1 MARNQAIVIGINQY
15 EFLQPLRY
23 AKQDA
28 LLMESFLRQEAGFE
42 KVFFFS
48 DDSPPRNGKS
58 TRPFRTNLLRVLREI
73 FETRFMQDGDNF
85 WFFFSGHG
93 IRHAD
98 RDYLMPS
105 DGDPSDIE
113 NTAIPINYVTER
125 LRRCGADN
133 VVLML
138 DACRNLATRS
148 GEGIGNETADKVRQ
162 TGVVSVFSCSPS
174 QYSYEIEAIQ
184 QGAFTKA
191 LLEGLGIQ
199 GRCATV
205 ERLNQYLE
213 HRVPEIV
220 GQHHRNAQQT
230 PYTIAEPVTKSHL
243 ILIPQYATVGDKQAL
258 KMDAYRA
265 ESRQDYRLAKQ
276 CWLRV
281 LAVPPPDPDAIE
293 GIERLARMPITP
305 PPIQTVTQSNAP
317 PASTRSAVPSASTF
331 EFEVVTLEVQT
342 SGLFGRNTE
351 LVKRSRRAKAE
362 YFREALGKNVF
373 LDMVS
378 IPGGSFQM
386 GSDESEREKP
396 IHTVTIAP
404 FYMGKFAVTQAQ
416 WKAIAALPKI
426 NHDLNSD
433 PAKFKGANR
442 PVEKISWFEAV
453 EFCDRLNRL
462 VEGRLSPK
470 IAGLYRLPSEAEWEY
485 ACRAGTTTPFH
496 FGETVSTDLAN
507 YCGQDR
513 MDYPGSYGK
522 GAKGIYREQTTDVS
536 SFSPN
541 GFGLYDMHGNVWEWC
556 EDHWHPNYKG
566 APQNSSAWISKDKDA
581 NRVLRGGSW
590 NVNPWNCRSAS
601 RDNGVA
607 GIRSN
612 YGLGF
617 RVVCSVPRT
626 L

>member
-28 LLMESFLRQEAGFE
+28 LLMEQFLRQEGGFE
-42 KVFFFS
+42 EVFFFS
-48 DDSPPRNGKS
+48 DDSPPRNSKS

-105 DGDPSDIE
+105 DGDPKDIE
-113 NTAIPINYVTER
+113 NTAIPINLVTER

-148 GEGIGNETADKVRQ
+148 GEGIGNQTADKVRQ
-162 TGVVSVFSCSPS
+162 TGVVSIFSCSPS

-184 QGAFTKA
+184 QGAFTRA

-220 GQHHRNAQQT
+220 SQHHRNAEQT

-265 ESRQDYRLAKQ
+265 EARQDYRLAKQ

-293 GIERLARMPITP
+293 GIERLARMSI
-305 PPIQTVTQSNAP
+305 AP
-317 PASTRSAVPSASTF
+317 PSPLQPDSSPLSTRSAAPVSPTF

-362 YFREALGKNVF
+362 YFREALGNNIF
-373 LDMVS
+373 LDMIS

-386 GSDESEREKP
+386 GAAKDEEGASSDEYPQHS
-396 IHTVTIAP
+396 VTIAL
-404 FYMGKFAVTQAQ
+404 FCMGKFAVTQAQ
-416 WKAIAALPKI
+416 WKAIATLPKI
-426 NHDLNSD
+426 NHDLNPD
-433 PAKFKGANR
+433 PANFKGANR
-442 PVEKISWFEAV
+442 PVEEISWFEAV
-453 EFCDRLNRL
+453 EFCHRLTQKTGN
-462 VEGRLSPK
+462 S
-470 IAGLYRLPSEAEWEY
+470 YRLPSEAEWEY

-496 FGETVSTDLAN
+496 FGETLSTDLAN
-507 YCGQDR
+507 YNGNFTYGSGKKGQDR
-513 MDYPGSYGK
+513 
-522 GAKGIYREQTTDVS
+522 RQTTDVG

-541 GFGLYDMHGNVWEWC
+541 AFGLYDMHGNVWEWC
-556 EDHWHPNYKG
+556 SESWL
-566 APQNSSAWISKDKDA
+566 
-581 NRVLRGGSW
+581 LRGGSW
-590 NVNPWNCRSAS
+590 FNNPRVCRSAGRLRKS
-601 RDNGVA
+601 PENRNNV
-607 GIRSN
+607 I
-612 YGLGF
+612 GF
-617 RVVCSVPRT
+617 RVVCVSPST

>member
-15 EFLQPLRY
+15 EFLQSLRY

-28 LLMESFLRQEAGFE
+28 LLMENFLRQEAGFE
-42 KVFFFS
+42 EVFFFS
-48 DDSPPRNGKS
+48 DDSQPRNGKS
-58 TRPFRTNLLRVLREI
+58 TRPFRNNLLRVLREI

-93 IRHAD
+93 IRYAD

-105 DGDPSDIE
+105 DGDPKDIE
-113 NTAIPINYVTER
+113 NTAIPINHVTER

-138 DACRNLATRS
+138 DACRNLATKS
-148 GEGIGNETADKVRQ
+148 GEGIGNQTAAKVRQ
-162 TGVVSVFSCSPS
+162 TGVVSIFSCSPS

-191 LLEGLGIQ
+191 LLDGLGIQ

-220 GQHHRNAQQT
+220 SQHHPNAQQT

-265 ESRQDYRLAKQ
+265 ESKQDYRLAKQ

-281 LAVPPPDPDAIE
+281 LAVPPPDPDAID
-293 GIERLARMPITP
+293 GIERLARMSITP
-305 PPIQTVTQSNAP
+305 PPPVQPDSSPAP
-317 PASTRSAVPSASTF
+317 STRSAAPLSPTF
-331 EFEVVTLEVQT
+331 EFEVVTLEAQT
-342 SGLFGRNTE
+342 SGLFGRNIE
-351 LVKRSRRAKAE
+351 FIQRSRPAKAE
-362 YFREALGKNVF
+362 YFRETLGNNIF

-386 GSDESEREKP
+386 GAAKDEAGASSDEYPQHS
-396 IHTVTIAP
+396 VTIAP
-404 FYMGKFAVTQAQ
+404 FYMGKFAITQVQ
-416 WKAIAALPKI
+416 WQAIATLPKI
-426 NHDLNSD
+426 NHDLN
-433 PAKFKGANR
+433 PAPSNFKGANR
-442 PVEKISWFEAV
+442 PVEQISWFEAV
-453 EFCDRLNRL
+453 EFCDRLTQKT
-462 VEGRLSPK
+462 GKP
-470 IAGLYRLPSEAEWEY
+470 YRLASEAEWEY

-496 FGETVSTDLAN
+496 FGETISTDLAN
-507 YCGQDR
+507 YRGQDR
-513 MDYPGSYGK
+513 KIGDTTYSGSYGK
-522 GAKGIYREQTTDVS
+522 GAKGVYREKTTDVG

-541 GFGLYDMHGNVWEWC
+541 AFGLYDMHGNVWEWC
-556 EDHWHPNYKG
+556 SDRWHDTYQG
-566 APQNSSAWISKDKDA
+566 APIYGSVWEAGDSGY
-581 NRVLRGGSW
+581 RLLRGGSW
-590 NVNPWNCRSAS
+590 DDDPLLCRSAT
-601 RDNGVA
+601 RDRLTPEYRLRN
-607 GIRSN
+607 
-612 YGLGF
+612 LGF
-617 RVVCSVPRT
+617 WVVCLLPRT

>member
-15 EFLQPLRY
+15 EFLQSLRY

-28 LLMESFLRQEAGFE
+28 LLMEQFLRQEAGFE
-42 KVFFFS
+42 EVFFFS
-48 DDSPPRNGKS
+48 DDSQPRNGKS
-58 TRPFRTNLLRVLREI
+58 TRPFRNNLLRVLREI

-105 DGDPSDIE
+105 DGDPKDIE
-113 NTAIPINYVTER
+113 NTAIPINHVTGR

-148 GEGIGNETADKVRQ
+148 GEGIGNQTADKVRQ
-162 TGVVSVFSCSPS
+162 TGVVSIFSCSPS

-191 LLEGLGIQ
+191 LLDGLGIQ

-220 GQHHRNAQQT
+220 SQHHPNAQQT

-265 ESRQDYRLAKQ
+265 ESKQDYRLAKQ

-281 LAVPPPDPDAIE
+281 LAVPPPDPDAID
-293 GIERLARMPITP
+293 GIERLARMSVTP
-305 PPIQTVTQSNAP
+305 PPPVQPDSSPAP
-317 PASTRSAVPSASTF
+317 STRSAALLSSTF

-351 LVKRSRRAKAE
+351 LVQRSRPAKAE
-362 YFREALGKNVF
+362 HFRETLGSNIF

-378 IPGGSFQM
+378 IPGSSFQM
-386 GSDESEREKP
+386 GAVKDEAGASSDEYPQHS
-396 IHTVTIAP
+396 VTIAP
-404 FYMGKFAVTQAQ
+404 FYMGKFAITQVQ
-416 WKAIAALPKI
+416 WQAIATLPKI
-426 NHDLNSD
+426 DHDLNPD
-433 PAKFKGANR
+433 PSNFKGANR
-442 PVEKISWFEAV
+442 PVEQISWFEAV
-453 EFCDRLNRL
+453 EFCERLNRF
-462 VEGRLSPK
+462 VEGRLTQKTRNS
-470 IAGLYRLPSEAEWEY
+470 YRLASEAEWEY

-496 FGETVSTDLAN
+496 FGETILTDLAN
-507 YCGQDR
+507 YNGNDTYGSGKKGQ
-513 MDYPGSYGK
+513 
-522 GAKGIYREQTTDVS
+522 YRKKTTDVG

-541 GFGLYDMHGNVWEWC
+541 AFGLYDMHGNVWEWC
-556 EDHWHPNYKG
+556 SDRWHDSYDR
-566 APQNSSAWISKDKDA
+566 APSDGSVWEAGDSGY
-581 NRVLRGGSW
+581 RLLRGGSW
-590 NVNPWNCRSAS
+590 LNYPLGCRSADRYRYTPEI
-601 RDNGVA
+601 RDDF
-607 GIRSN
+607 I
-612 YGLGF
+612 GF
-617 RVVCSVPRT
+617 RVVCLLPRT

>member
-15 EFLQPLRY
+15 EFLQSLRY

-28 LLMESFLRQEAGFE
+28 LLMEQFLRQEAGFE
-42 KVFFFS
+42 EVFFFS
-48 DDSPPRNGKS
+48 DDSQPRNGKS
-58 TRPFRTNLLRVLREI
+58 TRPFRNNLLRVLREI

-105 DGDPSDIE
+105 DGDLKDIE
-113 NTAIPINYVTER
+113 NTAIPINHVTER

-138 DACRNLATRS
+138 DACRNLAMRS
-148 GEGIGNETADKVRQ
+148 GKGIGNQTADKVRQ
-162 TGVVSVFSCSPS
+162 TGVVSIFSCSPS

-191 LLEGLGIQ
+191 LLDGLGIQ

-220 GQHHRNAQQT
+220 SQHHPNAQQT

-265 ESRQDYRLAKQ
+265 ESKQDYRLAKQ

-281 LAVPPPDPDAIE
+281 LAVPPPDPDAID
-293 GIERLARMPITP
+293 GIERLARMSLTP
-305 PPIQTVTQSNAP
+305 PPPVQPDSSPAP
-317 PASTRSAVPSASTF
+317 STRSAALLSPTF

-342 SGLFGRNTE
+342 SGLFGRNIE
-351 LVKRSRRAKAE
+351 FIQRSRPAKAE
-362 YFREALGKNVF
+362 YFRETLGNNIF

-386 GSDESEREKP
+386 GAAKDEAGAGSDEYPQHS
-396 IHTVTIAP
+396 VTIAP
-404 FYMGKFAVTQAQ
+404 FYMGKFAITQVQ
-416 WKAIAALPKI
+416 WQAIATLPKI
-426 NHDLNSD
+426 NHDLN
-433 PAKFKGANR
+433 PAPSNFKGANR
-442 PVEKISWFEAV
+442 PVEQISWFEAV
-453 EFCDRLNRL
+453 EFCDRLSQKT
-462 VEGRLSPK
+462 GKS
-470 IAGLYRLPSEAEWEY
+470 YRLPSEAEWEC
-485 ACRAGTTTPFH
+485 ACRAGTRTPFH
-496 FGETVSTDLAN
+496 FGETISTDLAN
-507 YCGQDR
+507 YRGTDWT
-513 MDYPGSYGK
+513 YEGTTYSGFYGK
-522 GAKGIYREQTTDVS
+522 GVRGIYREQTTDVD

-541 GFGLYDMHGNVWEWC
+541 AFGLYDMHGNVWEWC
-556 EDHWHPNYKG
+556 SDRWHDSYQG
-566 APQNSSAWISKDKDA
+566 APINGSAWETGHSKY
-581 NRVLRGGSW
+581 RLLRGGSW
-590 NVNPWNCRSAS
+590 NYDPSHCRSANRLRYS
-601 RDNGVA
+601 PENRHNR
-607 GIRSN
+607 I
-612 YGLGF
+612 GF
-617 RVVCSVPRT
+617 RVVCLSPKT